1 MKGKPTPFSAAA
13 TPKRATAAES
23 VLNGQKWNEAIA
35 RAAMAALAIDYAPL
49 SDMRASSEYRLSTA
63 QNLLYRFYL
72 ETRSNEPLPVTSVS
86 VFA

>member
-1 MKGKPTPFSAAA
+1 MNGK
-13 TPKRATAAES
+13 
-23 VLNGQKWNEAIA
+23 QWNEATA
-35 RAAMAALAIDYAPL
+35 RAAMAALAIDYVPL

-72 ETRSNEPLPVTSVS
+72 ETRMVEPLSATSVS